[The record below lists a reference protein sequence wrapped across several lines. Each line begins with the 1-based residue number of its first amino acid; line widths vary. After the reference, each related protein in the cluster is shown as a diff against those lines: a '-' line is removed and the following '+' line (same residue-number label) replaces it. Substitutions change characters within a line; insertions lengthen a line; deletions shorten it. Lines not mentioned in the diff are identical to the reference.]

1 MERVKLSRYE
11 MDLISDILE
20 LVLGEEFEGYWN
32 NKQLRGLQKLE
43 EKIADE

>member
-1 MERVKLSRYE
+1 MILYLSRYE
-11 MDLISDILE
+11 IELISDLLE